1 MFLEPLLFGIVDLLL
16 QVPPVYY
23 LGLFVLIVGGSIV
36 VSFIFQFHIGKYT
49 FKDYK
54 TGLMRLV
61 YISGLAILVV
71 IALILLAL
79 IFGLS

>member
-1 MFLEPLLFGIVDLLL
+1 MLLEQLLFGLVDLLL
-16 QVPPVYY
+16 QVPPLYY
-23 LGLFVLIVGGSIV
+23 LGLFLLIVGGAIV
-36 VSFIFQFHIGKYT
+36 ISFVFQFHIKKYT

-61 YISGLAILVV
+61 YISGLAILVI